1 MSLILENNDIVQEE
15 NINTVVDETNS
26 SSQVESL
33 DLNKDQAKS
42 DKNISNQSNM
52 SSTPVVST
60 VFEEKI
66 VNIKRISKTT
76 KGGRVMRFSALV
88 IIGDKKGVV
97 GFGMGKSNEVPDA
110 IKKAIKNA
118 NNNLFTIKMNKR
130 GTVYHEVI
138 GKHGAS
144 KILLKPAPV
153 GKGIVAGGAARAVV
167 ELAGFQDVYTKSLGS
182 NSPINVIRA
191 TINGLTKQFSPSE
204 IAKARD
210 KNITEL

>member
-1 MSLILENNDIVQEE
+1 MTTLLENEVMENETVLPEQEKASD
-15 NINTVVDETNS
+15 TVVKNETITPEAN
-26 SSQVESL
+26 L
-33 DLNKDQAKS
+33 DTNT
-42 DKNISNQSNM
+42 IV
-52 SSTPVVST
+52 TPAVQ
-60 VFEEKI
+60 FEEKI

-76 KGGRVMRFSALV
+76 KGGRIMRFSALV
-88 IIGDKKGVV
+88 IIGDRKGVV

-130 GTVYHEVI
+130 GTVYHEVL

-144 KILLKPAPV
+144 KILIKPAPS
-153 GKGIVAGGAARAVV
+153 GKGIVAGGTARAVV

-191 TINGLTKQFSPSE
+191 TINGLTQQFKPSE
-204 IAKARD
+204 IAKLRD
-210 KNITEL
+210 KNIKEL

>member
-1 MSLILENNDIVQEE
+1 MTTLIENEVMQ
-15 NINTVVDETNS
+15 DETVLPEQEKAN
-26 SSQVESL
+26 ESVAVKDEAITPEATL
-33 DLNKDQAKS
+33 DTNA
-42 DKNISNQSNM
+42 IV
-52 SSTPVVST
+52 TPAIQ
-60 VFEEKI
+60 FEEKI

-76 KGGRVMRFSALV
+76 KGGRIMRFSALV
-88 IIGDKKGVV
+88 IIGDRKGVV

-130 GTVYHEVI
+130 GTVYHEVL

-144 KILLKPAPV
+144 KILIKPAPS
-153 GKGIVAGGAARAVV
+153 GKGIVAGGTARAVV

-191 TINGLTKQFSPSE
+191 TINGLTQQFKPSE
-204 IAKARD
+204 IAKLRD
-210 KNITEL
+210 KNIKEL

>member
-1 MSLILENNDIVQEE
+1 MTTLLENEVMQDETVLPEQEKDSD
-15 NINTVVDETNS
+15 TVVKNETITPEAN
-26 SSQVESL
+26 L
-33 DLNKDQAKS
+33 DTNT
-42 DKNISNQSNM
+42 II
-52 SSTPVVST
+52 TPAVQ
-60 VFEEKI
+60 FEEKI

-76 KGGRVMRFSALV
+76 KGGRIMRFSALV
-88 IIGDKKGVV
+88 IIGDRKGVV

-130 GTVYHEVI
+130 GTVYHEVL

-144 KILLKPAPV
+144 KILIKPAPS
-153 GKGIVAGGAARAVV
+153 GKGIVAGGTARAVV

-191 TINGLTKQFSPSE
+191 TINGLTQQFKPSE
-204 IAKARD
+204 IAKLRD
-210 KNITEL
+210 KNIKEL

>member
-1 MSLILENNDIVQEE
+1 MTTLLENEVMENETVLPEQEKASD
-15 NINTVVDETNS
+15 TVVKNETITPEAN
-26 SSQVESL
+26 L
-33 DLNKDQAKS
+33 DTNT
-42 DKNISNQSNM
+42 II
-52 SSTPVVST
+52 TPAVQ
-60 VFEEKI
+60 FEEKI

-76 KGGRVMRFSALV
+76 KGGRIMRFSALV
-88 IIGDKKGVV
+88 IIGDRKGVV

-130 GTVYHEVI
+130 GTVYHEVL

-144 KILLKPAPV
+144 KILIKPAPS
-153 GKGIVAGGAARAVV
+153 GKGIVAGGTARAVV

-191 TINGLTKQFSPSE
+191 TINGLTQQFKPSE
-204 IAKARD
+204 IAKLRD
-210 KNITEL
+210 KNIKEL

>member
-1 MSLILENNDIVQEE
+1 MNTIIDEEVVINEETITPEQDQNKENT
-15 NINTVVDETNS
+15 TVVVKDEAITLEATLDTNPIVTPA
-26 SSQVESL
+26 VE
-33 DLNKDQAKS
+33 
-42 DKNISNQSNM
+42 
-52 SSTPVVST
+52 
-60 VFEEKI
+60 FEEKI

-76 KGGRVMRFSALV
+76 KGGRIMRFSALV
-88 IIGDKKGVV
+88 IIGDRKGLV

-130 GTVYHEVI
+130 GTVYHEVL

-144 KILLKPAPV
+144 KILIKPAPS

-191 TINGLTKQFSPSE
+191 TINGLTQQFKPSE
-204 IAKARD
+204 IAKLRD
-210 KNITEL
+210 KNIKEL

>member
-1 MSLILENNDIVQEE
+1 MTTLLENEVMQ
-15 NINTVVDETNS
+15 DETVLPEQEKAN
-26 SSQVESL
+26 ESVAVKDEAITPEATTL
-33 DLNKDQAKS
+33 DTNA
-42 DKNISNQSNM
+42 IV
-52 SSTPVVST
+52 TPAVQ
-60 VFEEKI
+60 FEEKI

-76 KGGRVMRFSALV
+76 KGGRIMRFSALV
-88 IIGDKKGVV
+88 IIGDRKGVV

-130 GTVYHEVI
+130 GTVYHEVL

-144 KILLKPAPV
+144 KILIKPAPN
-153 GKGIVAGGAARAVV
+153 GKGIVAGGTARAVV

-191 TINGLTKQFSPSE
+191 TINGLTQQFKPSE
-204 IAKARD
+204 IAKLRD
-210 KNITEL
+210 KNIKEL

>member
-1 MSLILENNDIVQEE
+1 MTTLLENEVMQ
-15 NINTVVDETNS
+15 DETVLPEQEKAN
-26 SSQVESL
+26 ESVAIKDEAITPEATL
-33 DLNKDQAKS
+33 DTNA
-42 DKNISNQSNM
+42 II
-52 SSTPVVST
+52 TPAVQ
-60 VFEEKI
+60 FEEKI

-76 KGGRVMRFSALV
+76 KGGRIMRFSALV
-88 IIGDKKGVV
+88 IIGDRKGVV

-130 GTVYHEVI
+130 GTVYHEVL

-144 KILLKPAPV
+144 KILIKPAPS
-153 GKGIVAGGAARAVV
+153 GKGIVAGGTARAVV

-191 TINGLTKQFSPSE
+191 TINGLTQQFKPSE
-204 IAKARD
+204 IAKLRD
-210 KNITEL
+210 KNIKEL

>member
-1 MSLILENNDIVQEE
+1 MTTLLENEVMQ
-15 NINTVVDETNS
+15 DETVLPEQEKAN
-26 SSQVESL
+26 ESVAVKDEAITPEATL
-33 DLNKDQAKS
+33 DTNA
-42 DKNISNQSNM
+42 II
-52 SSTPVVST
+52 TPAVQ
-60 VFEEKI
+60 FEEKI

-76 KGGRVMRFSALV
+76 KGGRIMRFSALV
-88 IIGDKKGVV
+88 IIGDRKGVV

-130 GTVYHEVI
+130 GTVYHEVL

-144 KILLKPAPV
+144 KILIKPAPS
-153 GKGIVAGGAARAVV
+153 GKGIVAGGTARAVV

-191 TINGLTKQFSPSE
+191 TINGLTQQFKPSE
-204 IAKARD
+204 IAKLRD
-210 KNITEL
+210 KNIKEL

>member
-1 MSLILENNDIVQEE
+1 MTTLLENEVMQ
-15 NINTVVDETNS
+15 DETVLPEQEKTN
-26 SSQVESL
+26 ESVAVKDEAITPEATL
-33 DLNKDQAKS
+33 DTNAIIAPAVQ
-42 DKNISNQSNM
+42 
-52 SSTPVVST
+52 
-60 VFEEKI
+60 FEEKI

-76 KGGRVMRFSALV
+76 KGGRIMRFSALV
-88 IIGDKKGVV
+88 IIGDRKGVV

-130 GTVYHEVI
+130 GTVYHEVL

-144 KILLKPAPV
+144 KILIKPAPS
-153 GKGIVAGGAARAVV
+153 GKGIVAGGTARAVV

-191 TINGLTKQFSPSE
+191 TINGLTQQFKPSE
-204 IAKARD
+204 IAKLRD
-210 KNITEL
+210 KNIKEL

>member
-1 MSLILENNDIVQEE
+1 MTTLIENEVIENETVLPEQEKTNEKTPIKEETITTHEVASDTSAIV
-15 NINTVVDETNS
+15 
-26 SSQVESL
+26 
-33 DLNKDQAKS
+33 
-42 DKNISNQSNM
+42 
-52 SSTPVVST
+52 TPAIQ
-60 VFEEKI
+60 FEEKI

-76 KGGRVMRFSALV
+76 KGGRIMRFSALV
-88 IIGDKKGVV
+88 IIGDRKGTV

-130 GTVYHEVI
+130 GTVYHEVM

-144 KILLKPAPV
+144 KILIKPAPN
-153 GKGIVAGGAARAVV
+153 GKGIVAGGTARAIV

-191 TINGLTKQFSPSE
+191 TINGLTQQFKPSE
-204 IAKARD
+204 IAKLRD
-210 KNITEL
+210 KSIKEL

>member
-1 MSLILENNDIVQEE
+1 MTTLLENEVMQ
-15 NINTVVDETNS
+15 DETVLPEQEKAN
-26 SSQVESL
+26 ESVAVKDEAITPEATL
-33 DLNKDQAKS
+33 DTNAIIAPAVQ
-42 DKNISNQSNM
+42 
-52 SSTPVVST
+52 
-60 VFEEKI
+60 FEEKI

-76 KGGRVMRFSALV
+76 KGGRIMRFSALV
-88 IIGDKKGVV
+88 IIGDRKGVV

-130 GTVYHEVI
+130 GTVYHEVL

-144 KILLKPAPV
+144 KILIKPAPS
-153 GKGIVAGGAARAVV
+153 GKGIVAGGTARAVV

-191 TINGLTKQFSPSE
+191 TINGLTQQFKPSE
-204 IAKARD
+204 IAKLRD
-210 KNITEL
+210 KNIKEL

>member
-1 MSLILENNDIVQEE
+1 MTTLLENEVMQ
-15 NINTVVDETNS
+15 DETVLPEQEKAN
-26 SSQVESL
+26 ESVAVKDEAITPEATL
-33 DLNKDQAKS
+33 DTNA
-42 DKNISNQSNM
+42 II
-52 SSTPVVST
+52 TPVVQ
-60 VFEEKI
+60 FEEKI

-76 KGGRVMRFSALV
+76 KGGRIMRFSALV
-88 IIGDKKGVV
+88 IIGDRKGVV

-130 GTVYHEVI
+130 GTVYHEVL

-144 KILLKPAPV
+144 KILIKPAPS
-153 GKGIVAGGAARAVV
+153 GKGIVAGGTARAVV

-191 TINGLTKQFSPSE
+191 TINGLTQQFKPSE
-204 IAKARD
+204 IAKLRD
-210 KNITEL
+210 KNIKEL

>member
-1 MSLILENNDIVQEE
+1 MTTLLENEVMQEE
-15 NINTVVDETNS
+15 SVLPEQDAKESVAVKDEAITPEATLDTN
-26 SSQVESL
+26 
-33 DLNKDQAKS
+33 A
-42 DKNISNQSNM
+42 II
-52 SSTPVVST
+52 TPAVQ
-60 VFEEKI
+60 FEEKI

-76 KGGRVMRFSALV
+76 KGGRIMRFSALV
-88 IIGDKKGVV
+88 IIGDRKGVV

-130 GTVYHEVI
+130 GTVYHEVL

-144 KILLKPAPV
+144 KILIKPAPS
-153 GKGIVAGGAARAVV
+153 GKGIVAGGTARAVV

-191 TINGLTKQFSPSE
+191 TINGLTQQFKPSE
-204 IAKARD
+204 IAKLRD
-210 KNITEL
+210 KNIKEL

>member
-1 MSLILENNDIVQEE
+1 MTTLLENEVMQ
-15 NINTVVDETNS
+15 DETVLPEQEKAN
-26 SSQVESL
+26 ESVAVKDEAITPEATL
-33 DLNKDQAKS
+33 DTNA
-42 DKNISNQSNM
+42 IV
-52 SSTPVVST
+52 TPAVQ
-60 VFEEKI
+60 FEEKI

-76 KGGRVMRFSALV
+76 KGGRIMRFSALV
-88 IIGDKKGVV
+88 IIGDRKGVV

-130 GTVYHEVI
+130 GTVYHEVL

-144 KILLKPAPV
+144 KILIKPAPS
-153 GKGIVAGGAARAVV
+153 GKGIVAGGTARAVV

-191 TINGLTKQFSPSE
+191 TINGLTQQFKPSE
-204 IAKARD
+204 IAKLRD
-210 KNITEL
+210 KNIKEL

>member
-1 MSLILENNDIVQEE
+1 MTTLLENEVMQ
-15 NINTVVDETNS
+15 DETVLPEQEKAN
-26 SSQVESL
+26 ESVAVKDEAITPEATTL
-33 DLNKDQAKS
+33 DTNA
-42 DKNISNQSNM
+42 IV
-52 SSTPVVST
+52 TPAVQ
-60 VFEEKI
+60 FEEKI

-76 KGGRVMRFSALV
+76 KGGRIMRFSALV
-88 IIGDKKGVV
+88 IIGDRKGVV

-130 GTVYHEVI
+130 GTVYHEVL

-144 KILLKPAPV
+144 KILIKPAPS
-153 GKGIVAGGAARAVV
+153 GKGIVAGGTARAVV

-191 TINGLTKQFSPSE
+191 TINGLTQQFKPSE
-204 IAKARD
+204 IAKLRD
-210 KNITEL
+210 KNIKEL